1 MEKQVNAIVK
11 TVITTDKEGMPLVK
25 KRADGSFSRYDL
37 VSAEVTGTNTPLDG
51 QLVWAQR
58 TLENRDKEAKEAV
71 VEGQEVLL
79 YATVVDGKP
88 FFTVATGNAV
98 ANDADIM
105 LHLFGVTAPA
115 TVATPADAPSIL

>member
-58 TLENRDKEAKEAV
+58 TLENRDKEAKDAV

-79 YATVVDGKP
+79 YATIVNGKP
-88 FFTVATGNAV
+88 FFTVATGAAV

-105 LHLFGVTAPA
+105 LHLFGVTASAPA
-115 TVATPADAPSIL
+115 TAPASAPSIL